1 MLAIANPIQI
11 QTYLFCAAAILLPSE
26 VTWAQTQTQTQAQTQ
41 AQAPSPSS
49 VMPTSPPVV
58 TLPSSADLEVLMKA
72 PPRVFRVVEPHLS
85 LGGQQVKKDYMGYP
99 ASAVFKVLLGP
110 DWDRLP
116 ADIEFRALD
125 GYVSR
130 IEIQRFKKYQAYLV
144 FAIKDKT
151 AFTVDNP
158 GQNEKAVPLGP
169 YYLVWDNIRSP
180 ELLQQEAAD
189 WPYQVS
195 QIAISTARRQA
206 LLPGT
211 LAQRFSEHA
220 ALAQKH
226 CLTCHQVNGYG
237 GDKWPI
243 DLAVQAKSIPEA
255 AFLAWVLNPSA
266 QKPSTTM
273 PPLLVSLPLE
283 KRKTEAKKIYQY
295 LRALP
300 AKKD

>member
-1 MLAIANPIQI
+1 MRV
-11 QTYLFCAAAILLPSE
+11 TPS
-26 VTWAQTQTQTQAQTQ
+26 
-41 AQAPSPSS
+41 
-49 VMPTSPPVV
+49 VV
-58 TLPSSADLEVLMKA
+58 TLPASAELEALMKA
-72 PPRVFRVVEPHLS
+72 PPRVFRVVEPNLS
-85 LGGQQVKKDYMGYP
+85 LGGQQVKRDYVGYP
-99 ASAVFKVLLGP
+99 ASAVFNVLLGP

-130 IEIQRFKKYQAYLV
+130 IEISRFKKYRAYLV
-144 FAIKDKT
+144 FAMKDKT

-158 GQNEKAVPLGP
+158 GQNEKGVPLGP

-180 ELLQQEAAD
+180 ELLQQEAYD

-206 LLPGT
+206 LLPGA

-220 ALAQKH
+220 ALAQKY

-243 DLAVQAKSIPEA
+243 DLAVQAKLIPEA
-255 AFLAWVLNPSA
+255 VFLDWVLNPSA
-266 QKPSTTM
+266 QKPGTTM
-273 PPLLVSLPLE
+273 PALLVSSPLE
-283 KRKTEAKKIYQY
+283 KRNAEAKKIYDY